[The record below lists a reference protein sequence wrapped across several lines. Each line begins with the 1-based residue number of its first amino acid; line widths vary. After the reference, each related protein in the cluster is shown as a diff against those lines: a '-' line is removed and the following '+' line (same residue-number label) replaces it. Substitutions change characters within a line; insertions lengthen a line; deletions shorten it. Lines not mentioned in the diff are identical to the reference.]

1 MKTEQAALIRRARKG
16 DADAFA
22 EAFEPLR
29 SMVYAVAYRLVGPD
43 DAEDVVMQTY
53 LKAWQAIPRF
63 GGRSALKTWLYRI
76 TRNCALDSLR
86 SRGRRRERVLSQEEL
101 DGPAVQFPD
110 LSQATPDEIIARSET
125 AAFVQAAMLGLS
137 PEHRTALQMRF
148 TDGMSYGEIAAATGV
163 AIGTVMSRLFNAKR
177 KLRVILENEADS

>member
-1 MKTEQAALIRRARKG
+1 MKTEMAALIRRARKG

-29 SMVYAVAYRLVGPD
+29 SMIYAVAYRLVGPD

-76 TRNCALDSLR
+76 ARNCALDLIR

-101 DGPAVQFPD
+101 ESPAAQFPD
-110 LSQATPDEIIARSET
+110 PSQPQPDEVVVRSET
-125 AAFVQAAMLGLS
+125 AALVQEAMRGLS

-148 TDGMSYGEIAAATGV
+148 SDGMSYAEIAAATGV

-177 KLRVILENEADS
+177 KLRAILENEA